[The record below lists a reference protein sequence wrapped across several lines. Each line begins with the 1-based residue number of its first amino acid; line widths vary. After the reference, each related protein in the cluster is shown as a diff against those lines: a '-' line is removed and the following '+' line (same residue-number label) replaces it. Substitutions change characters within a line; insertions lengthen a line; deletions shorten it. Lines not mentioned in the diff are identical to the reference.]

1 MPQHHFQGTTL
12 KQLWLSS
19 SADSSATQG
28 SFNAA
33 ATLSHCDYT
42 SLTLTALFDQ
52 GCGVYAPSPLEKYF
66 SAQIWISLWVHPSSS
81 SSLSTSF
88 PSFSSSSF
96 SHVDLD
102 CEKQSYQGTTECPR
116 VWLLIKDKPE
126 DSVIF
131 KNLWISLTSLIFS
144 CHLTFL
150 PTFFPPF
157 VFLSLSLSGLHPLQ
171 NSYCPGQRGD
181 RLLLLE
187 DDCLQRD
194 QDREWISTSNRVLT
208 ITFILKCQPCTPP
221 KPTFCVQVFF
231 SKWG

>member
-1 MPQHHFQGTTL
+1 MPQHHFQGTTF

-33 ATLSHCDYT
+33 ATLSNCDYT
-42 SLTLTALFDQ
+42 FLTLTAFFDQ
-52 GCGVYAPSPLEKYF
+52 RCGVYVLSPLEKHF

-88 PSFSSSSF
+88 PSSSSF

-102 CEKQSYQGTTECPR
+102 CEKQSHQGTTKCLH
-116 VWLLIKDKPE
+116 VWLLKKDKPSKIC
-126 DSVIF
+126 DLFNIIHLQLS
-131 KNLWISLTSLIFS
+131 SHFS
-144 CHLTFL
+144 
-150 PTFFPPF
+150 PY
-157 VFLSLSLSGLHPLQ
+157 FLSSLCLSLSGLHPLQ

-194 QDREWISTSNRVLT
+194 QDWEWISTSNRVLT
-208 ITFILKCQPCTPP
+208 ITFILKCQPCTPL